1 MNYKMSSSEQRS
13 ILLCF
18 ILGMK
23 LLQKEMLV

>member
-1 MNYKMSSSEQRS
+1 MNYKMSSSEKHS
-13 ILLCF
+13 ILLRF